1 MLRARLLASS
11 ALALLFAAA
20 PAAAHEHRAVPG
32 TNYVFVVGFEHE
44 PAIVGA
50 PNALS
55 LRATKT
61 MQDATDEPA
70 LGLDKILTVDVKKD
84 GSQKTLE
91 LHRVKGAPGMYA
103 ADLVPTRPGTYTFV
117 IHGTVGDRT
126 IEETFES
133 GEGRFSD
140 VVALDDIGFPP
151 VATKPVV
158 AASAAKPQASAAPA
172 AASEPAAADL
182 ARREESLA
190 RATARADAAD
200 EKAHRAFIAAL
211 GALAAAALSAGAASL
226 VARRGVKRR

>member
-1 MLRARLLASS
+1 MHRARLFASS

-20 PAAAHEHRAVPG
+20 PAAAHEHRAVAG
-32 TNYVFVVGFEHE
+32 TNYVFLVGFEHE
-44 PAIVGA
+44 PAVVGA

-55 LRATKT
+55 LRVTKT
-61 MQDATDEPA
+61 MQDAPDEPA
-70 LGLDKILTVDVKKD
+70 LGLEKLLTVEVKKD
-84 GSQKTLE
+84 SSQKTLE
-91 LHRVKGAPGMYA
+91 LRRVKGSPGLYA

-140 VVALDDIGFPP
+140 VVALDDIGFPSASTSAP
-151 VATKPVV
+151 KPASLPPSATKP
-158 AASAAKPQASAAPA
+158 ASAPPA
-172 AASEPAAADL
+172 VDVAGL
-182 ARREESLA
+182 EESLA

-200 EKAHRAFIAAL
+200 EKARRAFVASL

-226 VARRGVKRR
+226 VARRGAKRSAR